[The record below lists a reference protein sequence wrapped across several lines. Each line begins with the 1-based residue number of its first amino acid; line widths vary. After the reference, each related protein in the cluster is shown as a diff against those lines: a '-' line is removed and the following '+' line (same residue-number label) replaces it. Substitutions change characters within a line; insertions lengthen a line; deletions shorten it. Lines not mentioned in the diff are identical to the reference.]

1 LISTNHYI
9 RKFTYIIKMI
19 TDFVNTVGT
28 SIVSNISDVLNGG
41 SKAVRELKYN
51 RDEATRILH
60 KYPDRVPVIVN
71 RAVNASDKTP
81 HIDRNKFLVPG
92 ELTVGQ
98 FLYVIRK
105 RLLLPPHEALF
116 LFVDNAIPPTS
127 SLMSSVYEE
136 MHDESSLFLYISY
149 SLENVFGSF

>member
-1 LISTNHYI
+1 
-9 RKFTYIIKMI
+9 MI
-19 TDFVNTVGT
+19 NEFVNTVGT

-41 SKAVRELKYN
+41 SQAVREREYN
-51 RDEATRILH
+51 REEAIRILR

-71 RAVNASDKTP
+71 RSVNASDKTP

-98 FLYVIRK
+98 FMYVIRK
-105 RLLLPPHEALF
+105 RLLLPPHEAMF
-116 LFVDNAIPPTS
+116 LFIDNAIPPTS

-136 MHDESSLFLYISY
+136 MRDENTLFLYISY